1 MYNDFRYV
9 KFIYLHC
16 GEETNV
22 EEILAAKN
30 TTETSS

>member
-1 MYNDFRYV
+1 MNMKILDIW

-16 GEETNV
+16 G

-30 TTETSS
+30 TTETSSCK